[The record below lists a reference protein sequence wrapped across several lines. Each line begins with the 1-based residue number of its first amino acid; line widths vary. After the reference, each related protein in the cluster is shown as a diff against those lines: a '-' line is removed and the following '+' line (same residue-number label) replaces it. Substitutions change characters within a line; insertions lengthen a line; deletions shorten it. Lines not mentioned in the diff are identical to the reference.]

1 MSETVNSINERLAK
15 RSDGT
20 ARLVINNMPVDDR
33 CKLNWAWLIQE
44 VGEVDALECSHDRG
58 RRVNQDIKAVAG

>member
-1 MSETVNSINERLAK
+1 VSGTVNSINERLTK

-20 ARLVINNMPVDDR
+20 ASLVINDMPSDDR
-33 CKLNWAWLIQE
+33 CRLNRPWLIQE
-44 VGEVDALECSHDRG
+44 VGEVDALECTHYRG